1 MNKYKLMKKKILL
14 LLITLSIVVP
24 LNAQLTISGHVIDSL
39 GVGISAQEINIQVS
53 GMGTMTIYSSS
64 SGSFFYSDSSFF
76 CTSCDIVFSSIDCN
90 GMLLS
95 WTYLYAPY
103 LEVNLMMCGGN
114 STFCNAEFGYLSVGV
129 NYEFEFYDVSYPVPD
144 SWDWNFGDGTSD
156 SVPNPLHNFSVAGAY
171 DVCLTIYTSA
181 GCTDTYCETLIIDST
196 IQAYCEAMFIYYLDT
211 ISGLSNSYQFI
222 DQSSSSGIITDWLW
236 DFGDGN
242 ISFQQNPLHSYTN
255 CGTYNVSLSISTAD
269 SCTSI
274 YEYILIV
281 TGSQQSFLISGLV
294 NVDSLPLNSGIVLL
308 FGGSQMYT
316 TTINQG
322 NYMFSGLAEDSYIVY
337 AMPDFQQNPFV
348 LPTYYENSLYWNSA
362 NEIFLNADFNSAD
375 IQMNNYY
382 SEYSGPGL
390 ISGIL
395 FFGNSKKCSER
406 YVRKLNESLADI
418 SIMLMNLNDELLTHI
433 ITDVSG
439 HFVFNN
445 LPFNTYK
452 LYVELTGYNTSPAIF
467 TVNEDCSII
476 ENIEIIISDDSISF
490 ATGINETIV
499 NNDMIDIYPN
509 PVFDVLN
516 ITFYSHF
523 QGLVSLSI
531 FNAIGQNVYTQQ
543 IETLLNMNNY
553 QVNVSDLP
561 KGVYYISI
569 NSRNELKYSKS
580 FVK

>member
-1 MNKYKLMKKKILL
+1 
-14 LLITLSIVVP
+14 V
-24 LNAQLTISGHVIDSL
+24 
-39 GVGISAQEINIQVS
+39 
-53 GMGTMTIYSSS
+53 
-64 SGSFFYSDSSFF
+64 
-76 CTSCDIVFSSIDCN
+76 
-90 GMLLS
+90 
-95 WTYLYAPY
+95 
-103 LEVNLMMCGGN
+103 
-114 STFCNAEFGYLSVGV
+114 
-129 NYEFEFYDVSYPVPD
+129 
-144 SWDWNFGDGTSD
+144 
-156 SVPNPLHNFSVAGAY
+156 
-171 DVCLTIYTSA
+171 
-181 GCTDTYCETLIIDST
+181 
-196 IQAYCEAMFIYYLDT
+196 
-211 ISGLSNSYQFI
+211 
-222 DQSSSSGIITDWLW
+222 
-236 DFGDGN
+236 
-242 ISFQQNPLHSYTN
+242 
-255 CGTYNVSLSISTAD
+255 
-269 SCTSI
+269 
-274 YEYILIV
+274 
-281 TGSQQSFLISGLV
+281 
-294 NVDSLPLNSGIVLL
+294 
-308 FGGSQMYT
+308 
-316 TTINQG
+316 
-322 NYMFSGLAEDSYIVY
+322 
-337 AMPDFQQNPFV
+337 
-348 LPTYYENSLYWNSA
+348 
-362 NEIFLNADFNSAD
+362 
-375 IQMNNYY
+375 
-382 SEYSGPGL
+382 L